1 MRNIKIILIAIIAG
15 IINGMFSTGAG
26 LILVPALI
34 YILKD
39 DEYTA
44 RGTTLF
50 IILILT
56 IVNIFIYSSNQAI
69 DLDIV
74 YIIIGGII
82 GNTIGNKLVYK
93 INRNILSIM
102 FAIFTIIMGIGMI
115 KWKYYMGSY
124 LEF

>member
-1 MRNIKIILIAIIAG
+1 MKIIKIILIAIIAG

-26 LILVPALI
+26 LVLVPALI

-39 DEYTA
+39 DEYVS

-50 IILILT
+50 IILLMT
-56 IVNIFIYSSNQAI
+56 IANIFVYSTSEKF
-69 DLDIV
+69 DLDMI

-82 GNTIGNKLVYK
+82 GNIVGNKLVYK
-93 INRNILSIM
+93 INKNILSLM

-115 KWKYYMGSY
+115 K
-124 LEF
+124 

>member
-115 KWKYYMGSY
+115 K
-124 LEF
+124 